1 MLLVAIP
8 SALAAL
14 TCQDLLAMA
23 SSHLPEEVIVQSLGD
38 SGFSPDDPS
47 CLQGGALSEP
57 IVAAARANARGPLP
71 DTSAPD
77 GPPPPPTPAVLDP
90 VVQAEALRRQ
100 AEAEAAD
107 RASTVDAL
115 ISLAMSAYHL
125 GDTPTAKAK
134 LAEAA
139 ALDPKNPLIAAA
151 NAFLASPV
159 KGLHAG
165 GWSLTAKTDEMTGH
179 RRLYAQI
186 SASNMVRG
194 VLGQPVRPILFAR
207 CDDSLEMFVAAG
219 GVLNSD
225 YGEIYSTSGR
235 VRFDGEEATGVGFT
249 LGDDHDAAFFLSPES
264 YIDKMVGATE
274 ARVELPYYSTGDQVI
289 RFTMTGAR
297 TVLPLVRAACS
308 GA

>member
-38 SGFSPDDPS
+38 SGFSPDDSS
-47 CLQGGALSEP
+47 CLQGGALSES

-159 KGLHAG
+159 KGFRSGA
-165 GWSLTAKTDEMTGH
+165 WVLTANTDEMTGH

-186 SASNMVRG
+186 SASNTVRG
-194 VLGQPVRPILFAR
+194 VLGQPVRPTMFAR
-207 CDDSLEMFVAAG
+207 CDDTFDLFVATG
-219 GVLNSD
+219 GVISSD
-225 YGEIYSTSGR
+225 YGEVYSATGR
-235 VRFDGEEATGVGFT
+235 VRFDAGDALSVDYT
-249 LGDDHDAAFFLSPES
+249 LGDDHDAAFFQPPETYS
-264 YIDKMVGATE
+264 DKMMSASE
-274 ARVELPYYSTGDQVI
+274 IRVELPYYSTGDQVI
-289 RFTMTGAR
+289 RFTVTGAKA
-297 TVLPLVRAACS
+297 VLPLVRAACS